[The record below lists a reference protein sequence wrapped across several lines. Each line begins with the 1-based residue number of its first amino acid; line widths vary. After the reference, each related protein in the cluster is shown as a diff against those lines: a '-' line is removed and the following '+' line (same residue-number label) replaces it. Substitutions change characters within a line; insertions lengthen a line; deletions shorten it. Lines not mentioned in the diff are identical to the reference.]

1 MLEQILKQIELLPP
15 LPQTVIEIEKFRK
28 SNCRE
33 LDNLVDIIENDPLI
47 VTSLLRIANSSMFGF
62 KSKVETVKRAVNLLG
77 IDFTIYVIIPDAIR
91 SVLKIN
97 FDVYNISD
105 KDFTDASLYSSQLI
119 NHWLKDEDKKLKDEL
134 IFSTFLFD
142 IGKLV
147 LSEVLLK
154 NELVNEFKERLNQ
167 NNKIC
172 EIEKDLLNITTSKTS
187 AEIMKYWQLDSDIV
201 NILEFVDDVENCD
214 VESKY
219 KVQLLDIIKTACNAC
234 FLLTNNSI
242 NEALIKAEIYN
253 MDKKVLEESI
263 NFVKSKVS

>member
-33 LDNLVDIIENDPLI
+33 IDNLVDIIENDPLI

-77 IDFTIYVIIPDAIR
+77 IDFTIYVIIPDTIR

-154 NELVNEFKERLNQ
+154 NELVNEFKEKLNQ

-219 KVQLLDIIKTACNAC
+219 KVQLLDIVKTACNAC

-242 NEALIKAEIYN
+242 DDALIKAEVYN
-253 MDKKVLEESI
+253 MDKSKLEEAI